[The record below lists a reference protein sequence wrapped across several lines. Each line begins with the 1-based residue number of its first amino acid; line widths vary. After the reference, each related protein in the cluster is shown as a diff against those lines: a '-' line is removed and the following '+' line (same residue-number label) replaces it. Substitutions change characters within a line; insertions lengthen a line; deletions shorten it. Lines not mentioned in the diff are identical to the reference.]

1 MVNLLERITVNVRF
15 AFHGHKCCG
24 LKNIQMRVDAALN
37 KTVLNYS
44 TVACIT
50 WLEYTASIEFY
61 ILQLFNPYIW

>member
-24 LKNIQMRVDAALN
+24 LKNIQMRVDGALN

-50 WLEYTASIEFY
+50 
-61 ILQLFNPYIW
+61 